1 MIQDSRIN
9 YLIQG
14 IYSIRFVLSFSEAAS
29 ELAQGPSIVSSFT
42 LQDIVEG
49 YIYYEQS
56 DHGNKE
62 PVADGFLF
70 TVTDGNNTTPYYRL
84 NITISVSTYPK
95 IKDSCFLNER

>member
-1 MIQDSRIN
+1 M
-9 YLIQG
+9 
-14 IYSIRFVLSFSEAAS
+14 SFSEAAS

-49 YIYYEQS
+49 YINYEQS
-56 DHGNKE
+56 DHSNKE

-84 NITISVSTYPK
+84 NITIRVSTYPK

>member
-1 MIQDSRIN
+1 M
-9 YLIQG
+9 
-14 IYSIRFVLSFSEAAS
+14 SFSEAAS
-29 ELAQGPSIVSSFT
+29 ELEQGPSIVSSFT

-56 DHGNKE
+56 DHSNKE

-95 IKDSCFLNER
+95 IKDSCFLNEG